1 VEAFQFPMARSP
13 DDDILPHRQWFSGHG
28 ARCDEWREVW
38 RVAPVDVELAVA
50 VVRKVVAYERRHTKG
65 GWCCPQQVEEYL
77 QSEMASGMGVATA
90 LLMRGHIF
98 TPREMAVARD
108 TVCWRMEGR
117 IMLEVHSRW
126 WVAAL
131 SAMRELNT
139 EEREMVVKKIMEGA

>member
-1 VEAFQFPMARSP
+1 VTCRVEAFQFPVASCVRVYMY
-13 DDDILPHRQWFSGHG
+13 HRHWFSGHG
-28 ARCDEWREVW
+28 ARV